1 MHVKILSPTFNLKSQ
16 QCDLCSLRLSCFSP
30 GCKKWDTCAPEAV
43 LRAMGGVL
51 TDITGQP
58 YKYNKD
64 VVHMDAMGVLATPNQ
79 QIHDDIVKDMPTEA
93 VNSLKAKA
101 KK

>member
-1 MHVKILSPTFNLKSQ
+1 
-16 QCDLCSLRLSCFSP
+16 
-30 GCKKWDTCAPEAV
+30 
-43 LRAMGGVL
+43 MGGVL

-79 QIHDDIVKDMPTEA
+79 QLHDDIVKDMPVEA

-101 KK
+101 KKWTRTPLNIKSDIKESVQI

>member
-1 MHVKILSPTFNLKSQ
+1 MEGKAHVYLHP
-16 QCDLCSLRLSCFSP
+16 SP

-51 TDITGQP
+51 TDIRGQ
-58 YKYNKD
+58 KYSYGKD
-64 VVHMDAMGVLATPNQ
+64 APHPDDMGVLAAYSPKVHA
-79 QIHDDIVKDMPTEA
+79 QIVADMPQEA
-93 VNSLKAKA
+93 IQKLEEIR